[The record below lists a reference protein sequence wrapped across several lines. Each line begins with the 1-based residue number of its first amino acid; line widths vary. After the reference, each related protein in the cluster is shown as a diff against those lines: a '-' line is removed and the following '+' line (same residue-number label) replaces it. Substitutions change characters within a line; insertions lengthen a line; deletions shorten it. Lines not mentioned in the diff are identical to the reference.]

1 MSWVIATVYDR
12 VLARTEAECLDAWR
26 AELLRDLGGHVLE
39 IGAGTGHNVP
49 HFPRSLDRLVLSEP
63 DPWMRHRLVRRTRRH
78 DWRHAEVLDASAEHL
93 PLPDASF
100 DVVVGTLVL
109 CSVREPDQALGEI
122 RRVLRPGGRFVFLE
136 HVAAEDR
143 PGRLAWQ
150 RRVEP
155 VWKRVSGNC
164 HLTRR
169 TADAITGAGL
179 AISDLRRES
188 MRKTWSLVRETIRG
202 VAVRPA

>member
-1 MSWVIATVYDR
+1 VSWLIAALYDR
-12 VLARTEAECLDAWR
+12 LLARTEEECLGAWR
-26 AELLRDLGGHVLE
+26 AELLRDLRGRVLE
-39 IGAGTGHNVP
+39 VGAGTGHNVP

-63 DPWMRHRLVRRTRRH
+63 DPWMRRRLARRARRH
-78 DWRHAEVLDASAEHL
+78 DWGHAEVLDASAEHL

-109 CSVREPDQALGEI
+109 CSVWRPDRALGEI

-155 VWKRVSGNC
+155 VWKRVAGNC

-169 TADAITGAGL
+169 AADAIAGAGL
-179 AISDLRRES
+179 SITHLKRES
-188 MRKTWSLVRETIRG
+188 MRKTWSLVRETVRG
-202 VAVRPA
+202 VAVRRA